1 MQRIEMKILKLFTNQ
16 MKNIS
21 IIWWLMCLIKIQ
33 TNSLFKNIMICK
45 KLNFLWKKSYIFL
58 YSYFRLHHA
67 IEFGLYAKW
76 VRELQGFGS
85 KFFEDSD
92 KKLPKVNYKP
102 ANHVVKIKP
111 ALGPFFVGVFTSI
124 IVFVFEILIL
134 KKFLKP
140 RTNANKL
147 FMKTRRNTF

>member
-1 MQRIEMKILKLFTNQ
+1 MKKPD
-16 MKNIS
+16 
-21 IIWWLMCLIKIQ
+21 
-33 TNSLFKNIMICK
+33 
-45 KLNFLWKKSYIFL
+45 IFL
-58 YSYFRLHHA
+58 YSYFRLYDVN
-67 IEFGLYAKW
+67 ESGLYAKW
-76 VRELQGFGS
+76 LREIQAFGS
-85 KFFEDSD
+85 KFFDDSD
-92 KKLPKVNYKP
+92 KKFPKINAKS

-147 FMKTRRNTF
+147 LMKTRRNTF